1 VCHGRAS
8 GDDERTR
15 ALSKVEAHRR
25 IIEGASIDFS
35 GYFAA
40 IARTFLNT
48 DQFVDVTVSRTGA
61 ATGGRKLP

>member
-1 VCHGRAS
+1 MVALGHVIGTDLVCHGRAS

-40 IARTFLNT
+40 IARHSLRSIN
-48 DQFVDVTVSRTGA
+48 S
-61 ATGGRKLP
+61 LM